1 MATVSIGRLTT
12 DFIFSEDPIIATITP
27 KSFQNNSAFRQV
39 IVEVA
44 VDVLLSDGSVSAQE
58 HTFILN
64 ADENNTSVKV
74 DISSSIRSALAR
86 WSYDADAVKS
96 GATIEYPYAQFV
108 VTAWEREYFDG
119 TIVNQ
124 STTST
129 EPYKA
134 YLGGVGEYERWKN
147 PTPSGLRLS
156 SKPSSGEIHA
166 GGQLVCDSFLL
177 SESDLVKTL
186 VSTASSSMDTDSR
199 NRTVF
204 LFVNSFGVFETISVQ
219 ARESLGYEIVSSR
232 KRLSQPPSYA
242 AKPGVIAHKQGG
254 GAVWQFS
261 SGYVNAEWADW
272 FATSFLM
279 AKRYWMLHDNRW
291 LPVAVEPDSDTVMVY
306 DSNDPSLVAV
316 NFSVRSAVMGSVR

>member
-27 KSFQNNSAFRQV
+27 KSFQSNSAFRQV

-44 VDVLLSDGSVSAQE
+44 VDVLLSSGSVSAQE

-64 ADENNTSVKV
+64 ADENNTPVKV

-86 WSYDADAVKS
+86 WSYDADVVKS

-108 VTAWEREYFDG
+108 VTAWEREYVDG
-119 TIVNQ
+119 TIVNH
-124 STTST
+124 SSTST

-134 YLGGVGEYERWKN
+134 YLGGVGEYERWKS

-156 SKPSSGEIHA
+156 SKPLSGEIRA
-166 GGQLVCDSFLL
+166 NGQVLCDSSL
-177 SESDLVKTL
+177 SESGLVKTA
-186 VSTASSSMDTDSR
+186 VSTASYSGDYR
-199 NRTVF
+199 RRTVF
-204 LFVNSFGVFETISVQ
+204 LFINSLGVFETISVQ
-219 ARESLGYEIVSSR
+219 ARESLGYEIASSR

-254 GAVWQFS
+254 GAVWHFS

-279 AKRYWMLHDNRW
+279 AKRYWMFHDDRW
-291 LPVAVEPDSDTVMVY
+291 LPVAVEPDSDTVIVY
-306 DSNDPSLVAV
+306 DSSDPSLVAV
-316 NFSVRSAVMGSVR
+316 NFSVRSAVTGSVR